1 MMIWIMQN
9 MHTNTFEQLKVVI
22 NDVQIM
28 VKHGQLMA
36 NDLFWCTYNI
46 SFSNVNGWLILLTF
60 HSKIC
65 YYFKGVRSINLLIC
79 YLKWPK

>member
-46 SFSNVNGWLILLTF
+46 SFSNVNGWL
-60 HSKIC
+60 
-65 YYFKGVRSINLLIC
+65 
-79 YLKWPK
+79 